1 MRHLFSRFTD
11 RFAVLVP
18 KSARATAQIDLFAA
32 VLYGLF
38 GGLTTPFIP
47 VIGRR
52 MGASTLEVSL
62 LVAAPALVLL
72 LSLWWAN
79 VVRRSHPVRLVVWGA
94 AIGRCLFLLTPWV
107 QHPSAYVAM
116 VLGYHAIA
124 SIGQLGY
131 AQVMRAVYPADAR
144 GRIMGLVR
152 VGMALAWIV
161 GSLIGGRL
169 MDAVSFRWVFAAA
182 GLIGAAS
189 ALVFSAIRAPEVED
203 EEDRITLRG
212 TMSVLRGNRSF
223 ARLLI
228 GFFIFG
234 FGGWMMSAA
243 VPILLV
249 DVLQASTFQVGLL
262 GAVTSSMWLVAYYG
276 WGRAIDRRGPAQA
289 LSTIFLLGA
298 CTPVIFLLAGNAWIV
313 LLAGI
318 TDGSTSAGVDL
329 GWLTAI
335 LVYAPEGQVRHYVAI
350 FNTLVGIRGLAAP
363 LLASVLVPV
372 PSVGPRGIF
381 VISTLLML
389 SGAWVMRAAASARK
403 EARHVATAAGRH
415 APSTDR

>member
-18 KSARATAQIDLFAA
+18 KTARATAQIDLIAA
-32 VLYGLF
+32 ILFGLF

-52 MGASTLEVSL
+52 MGASTLQVSL

-79 VVRRSHPVRLVVWGA
+79 LVRRSHPVRLVVWA
-94 AIGRCLFLLTPWV
+94 AIGRSLFLFMPWV
-107 QHPSAYVAM
+107 HQPSAYLVV
-116 VLGYHAIA
+116 VLGYHAVA

-144 GRIMGLVR
+144 GRIMGLIR
-152 VGMALAWIV
+152 VGMALAWVV

-169 MDAVSFRWVFAAA
+169 MDAVSFRWVFAGAA
-182 GLIGAAS
+182 LIGTAS
-189 ALVFSAIRAPEVED
+189 ALVFSTIRASIVDD

-212 TMSVLRGNRSF
+212 TVGVLRENRAF
-223 ARLLI
+223 TRLLT
-228 GFFIFG
+228 GFFVFG

-249 DVLQASTFQVGLL
+249 DILHATTFQVGLI
-262 GAVTSSMWLVAYYG
+262 GAVTSSMWLVAYYA
-276 WGRAIDRRGPAQA
+276 WGRTIDRRGSAQA
-289 LSTIFLLGA
+289 LRTIFLLGA
-298 CTPVIFLLAGNAWIV
+298 CTPVIFLIAQNAWMA
-313 LLAGI
+313 LPAGI
-318 TDGSTSAGVDL
+318 TDGSTSAGIDL

-335 LVYAPEGQVRHYVAI
+335 LQYAPEGQVRHYVAI
-350 FNTLVGIRGLAAP
+350 FNTLVGIRGFSAP
-363 LLASVLVPV
+363 LLASVLLPGI
-372 PSVGPRGIF
+372 GPRGIF
-381 VISTLLML
+381 VISTVLML
-389 SGAWVMRAAASARK
+389 IGAWVMHAAASARQ
-403 EARHVATAAGRH
+403 ERRLAPAAGQH

>member
-1 MRHLFSRFTD
+1 MRHLFSRSKD

-18 KSARATAQIDLFAA
+18 RSARASAQIDLIAA
-32 VLYGLF
+32 ILYGLF

-52 MGASTLEVSL
+52 MGASTLQVSL

-79 VVRRSHPVRLVVWGA
+79 LVRRSHPVRLVVWGA
-94 AIGRCLFLLTPWV
+94 AIGRCLFLLMPWV
-107 QHPSAYVAM
+107 QQPSAYVAV

-124 SIGQLGY
+124 SISQLGY

-152 VGMALAWIV
+152 VGMAMSWIV

-182 GLIGAAS
+182 ALIGTAS
-189 ALVFSAIRAPEVED
+189 ALVFSAMRAPAVD
-203 EEDRITLRG
+203 DVEDRITLRG
-212 TMSVLRGNRSF
+212 TMAVLRENRGYL
-223 ARLLI
+223 RLLS
-228 GFFIFG
+228 GFFVFG

-249 DVLQASTFQVGLL
+249 DVLHATTFQVGLL
-262 GAVTSSMWLVAYYG
+262 GAVASTMWLVAYYA
-276 WGRAIDRRGPAQA
+276 WGRTIDRRGPTQA
-289 LSTIFLLGA
+289 LRTIFLLGA
-298 CTPVIFLLAGNAWIV
+298 CTPVIFFIAQNAWMA
-313 LLAGI
+313 LPAGI

-335 LVYAPEGQVRHYVAI
+335 LYYAPEGQVRHYVAI
-350 FNTLVGIRGLAAP
+350 FNTLVGIRGFGAP
-363 LLASVLVPV
+363 LLASVLLPGI
-372 PSVGPRGIF
+372 GPRGIF
-381 VISTLLML
+381 VISTALML
-389 SGAWVMRAAASARK
+389 IGAWIMHAAALARQ
-403 EARHVATAAGRH
+403 ETRHVAQAAGQP
-415 APSTDR
+415 ASSTDR